1 MHDESTQRPPLE
13 RWFERTFGDDAPTHL
28 GSGWLSGTV
37 SVFLGACGLG
47 AVAVLHFPE
56 WLSSEQFRAAFGLGD
71 ADRTLAWLAEVGLE
85 LADFTHVMRAF
96 KAGTLVP

>member
-1 MHDESTQRPPLE
+1 MQSDRIPGEPARRPPLE

-47 AVAVLHFPE
+47 AVANVGIASYLFASDTQ
-56 WLSSEQFRAAFGLGD
+56 WVVAALAGIAVGAVWNYAITQLYTWGQ
-71 ADRTLAWLAEVGLE
+71 DRSR
-85 LADFTHVMRAF
+85 DRR
-96 KAGTLVP
+96 